1 MSKIISFVFVV
12 ALLVLIAIS
21 SSAFASQSKTLRFLC
36 DNGIPLFVE
45 STGGVNVVSYR
56 NQDYVQIDTY
66 IFAAGSGQI
75 MRIDNMKT
83 HIKVNR
89 AQNARMF
96 NKKVFMEQ
104 PECQ

>member
-1 MSKIISFVFVV
+1 MQKLISFIVV
-12 ALLVLIAIS
+12 LLLLVLVS
-21 SSAFASQSKTLRFLC
+21 TCSSASAQPKTLRFLC

-45 STGGVNVVSYR
+45 SIGGVNVVSYR